1 MASKNG
7 AILSKIVKRSL
18 SATTQPN
25 VKKSLKP
32 FGEIPGLS
40 KKMLIAGM
48 LTADLRKG
56 TVVPKMEK
64 PIKPTCSLPRQNYI
78 RTKNV
83 FHDLFPVKKYFES
96 DNLFLIFSRI

>member
-7 AILSKIVKRSL
+7 AMLSKIVRRSL
-18 SATTQPN
+18 SAATQTN

-64 PIKPTCSLPRQNYI
+64 RKKPTCSFYYE
-78 RTKNV
+78 T
-83 FHDLFPVKKYFES
+83 Y
-96 DNLFLIFSRI
+96 

>member
-7 AILSKIVKRSL
+7 AMLSKIVKRSL
-18 SATTQPN
+18 SAIAQPN

-56 TVVPKMEK
+56 TVVPKMGK
-64 PIKPTCSLPRQNYI
+64 RKKPTYSFYYYE
-78 RTKNV
+78 T
-83 FHDLFPVKKYFES
+83 
-96 DNLFLIFSRI
+96 